1 MRDFSTA
8 VTDTIDIMK
17 KLLLS
22 AILLFGIVT
31 FTLAG
36 PVQTAIIAPGDPT
49 LTVAVQSGQ
58 VLQILNFFTDSP
70 TSQSFAFVTIGSHT
84 ARVMLASGTVENHI
98 VVNLAGP
105 ATLTV
110 NALASGN
117 LTISYK
123 VNSNM

>member
-1 MRDFSTA
+1 
-8 VTDTIDIMK
+8 MK

-22 AILLFGIVT
+22 AILLCGIVT

-36 PVQTAIIAPGDPT
+36 PVQTAILSPGDPA

-58 VLQILNFFTDSP
+58 VLQILNFVNDNP
-70 TSQSFAFVTIGSHT
+70 TSQGNAFLTIGSHT
-84 ARVMLASGTVENHI
+84 ARVMIASGTVENHI

-123 VNSNM
+123 VNS